1 MQALRADGSEFPV
14 EMVLWRT
21 EVGGNAYYT
30 ASMFDLTERADATQE
45 IERQREALRQSEKL
59 TAMGSLLAGVAHELN
74 NPLAIVL
81 GRASLLEESARRCP
95 SCRPMRCASAKRPSA
110 AAASC
115 APS

>member
-1 MQALRADGSEFPV
+1 MAHSGGH
-14 EMVLWRT
+14 RT
-21 EVGGNAYYT
+21 FYT
-30 ASMFDLTERADATQE
+30 ASLFDLSERQAAQTE

-74 NPLAIVL
+74 NPLSIVM
-81 GRASLLEESARRCP
+81 GRAALLAEKLSARHWRPTRSASARR
-95 SCRPMRCASAKRPSA
+95 RSA